1 MKKTAVLIYPQFCH
15 FEISV
20 ALEMLAMAGK
30 PITVFA
36 KTLAPVTSEEGLR
49 VLADKPIS
57 DADPSEYDS
66 LLLPGAADIRQAIE
80 DEDTL
85 DFIRRFDDG
94 KRVIGAISIAP
105 VLLVKSGVMGEKPF
119 MAGINREELYEEG
132 FSPESLSRMRGW
144 DDNLKNP
151 VAEGY
156 IRAGNVLTSVS
167 YEFVRFALA
176 FGRALGIDMPPKTFG
191 IRE

>member
-1 MKKTAVLIYPQFCH
+1 
-15 FEISV
+15 
-20 ALEMLAMAGK
+20 MAGK
-30 PITVFA
+30 PVTIFA

-49 VLADKPIS
+49 LLADKPIS
-57 DADPSEYDS
+57 DANLTEYDS

-80 DEDTL
+80 DEAIL
-85 DFIRRFDDG
+85 SFIRHFDDG

-132 FSPESLSRMRGW
+132 FSEEALSHMQGW

-156 IRAGNVLTSVS
+156 IRSGNVMTSVS

-176 FGRALGIDMPPKTFG
+176 FGRMLGIDMASKTFG